1 MGIGMRLLALA
12 VLSGVL
18 AMLGYPR
25 VSSAGYYEVDACT
38 ETVGYVNNSWHL
50 FDSNSQYLEANSA
63 CDEAPTHELSA
74 KLSNLA
80 VGDILGAGD
89 PPVGVE
95 AGWRFSAPVGTTIS
109 QVKGS
114 DDLFKDTNNDWQVY
128 LENANKEI
136 LGGQTCLVEPR
147 NSFYCETSG
156 LFQEPGLTTQ
166 SVSVGVVCATDSSEY
181 CPGGATIHEVRA
193 ELDYATVTITDELV
207 PTSVTG
213 ARIPTGPQRGMIS
226 ISGSAVDAAAGLLSL
241 SVVNSAGEAV
251 GGPVSSPTHCN
262 YSFTTPCPTNVEDVA
277 IPIDTTKLPNG
288 DDQLRVEATNA
299 AHDEGF
305 SAPFTID
312 VENVTSKQGGG
323 GSGGGG
329 SSSGGSNTGGSG
341 GSGTMSGG
349 SSGTGAGQSTGSGSP
364 STSTGSGSSKI
375 TPVPVKIHLGRVRR
389 IHSELVISGH
399 LTPAVMGDLT
409 LTVEV
414 AGHRVRVFVP
424 IVKGRFHAVLR
435 LGHRF
440 HEHHLM
446 LRMLY
451 KGSSQYARAVRVQ
464 ALNALS

>member
-1 MGIGMRLLALA
+1 MLLAVGVALLA
-12 VLSGVL
+12 FPALSL
-18 AMLGYPR
+18 AGT
-25 VSSAGYYEVDACT
+25 YEISACT
-38 ETVGYVNNSWHL
+38 ESVGYVNHSWVL
-50 FDSNSQYLEANSA
+50 YDNGPTYVEASSA
-63 CDEAPTHELSA
+63 CHQPPTHETSA
-74 KLSNLA
+74 QISNLA
-80 VGDILGAGD
+80 VADILNAED

-95 AGWRFSAPVGTTIS
+95 AGWRLTAPSGTSI
-109 QVKGS
+109 VEVDGV
-114 DDLFKDTNNDWQVY
+114 DDLFKDNNNNWEVY
-128 LENANKEI
+128 LKDAIGNV
-136 LGGQTCLVEPR
+136 LGGQTCTINLR
-147 NSFYCETSG
+147 SGSYCEVSG
-156 LFQEPGLTTQ
+156 FFQEPGIDTSSL
-166 SVSVGVVCATDSSEY
+166 SLGVLCTANSFNN
-181 CPGGATIHEVRA
+181 CPDGATIHDVRA
-193 ELDYATVTITDELV
+193 ELDEATVTIDDPIAPSHVVAAHLSTE
-207 PTSVTG
+207 PEHGTMSVL
-213 ARIPTGPQRGMIS
+213 
-226 ISGSAVDAAAGLLSL
+226 GSASDSIAGVLSL
-241 SVVNSAGEAV
+241 GVVDSSNEVV
-251 GGPVSSPTHCN
+251 GGPVSVPTHCN

-364 STSTGSGSSKI
+364 STSTGSTGSGSSKI
-375 TPVPVKIHLGRVRR
+375 TPVPVKIHLGRVRC